1 MDDLSKDYLYQT
13 MESLKDL
20 CDAVNTQGAR
30 DIKSRL
36 TDLQTDLNNNDNPR
50 PEAGD
55 GG

>member
-13 MESLKDL
+13 MESLKGL

-50 PEAGD
+50 PEGDD

>member
-1 MDDLSKDYLYQT
+1 MDYLSKDYLYQT

-20 CDAVNTQGAR
+20 CDAVNTQGAAA
-30 DIKSRL
+30 IKSRL

-50 PEAGD
+50 PEGGD

>member
-50 PEAGD
+50 PEGGD

>member
-36 TDLQTDLNNNDNPR
+36 TDLQTDLNNLDNPR
-50 PEAGD
+50 PETGD

>member
-13 MESLKDL
+13 MESLKGL

-36 TDLQTDLNNNDNPR
+36 TDLQTDLNNNDNPI

>member
-1 MDDLSKDYLYQT
+1 MEDLSKDYLYQT

-20 CDAVNTQGAR
+20 CDAVNTTEAR
-30 DIKSRL
+30 NIKSRL
-36 TDLQTDLNNNDNPR
+36 TDLQTDLNNLDNPR